1 MWEVGWILPENS
13 EQNCFREKANFY
25 KKNNMGSI
33 LGMLKKGVKLA
44 TFETNLVHSAAEAR
58 KGYTYLE
65 PTFSCQTHKPA

>member
-1 MWEVGWILPENS
+1 MNKIVL
-13 EQNCFREKANFY
+13 EKKQIFT
-25 KKNNMGSI
+25 KKNNV
-33 LGMLKKGVKLA
+33 GMLKKGVKLA